1 MMVKR
6 GNVRTKRALV
16 VYGVLVAAGIV
27 ACDVQRKDRAHVG
40 GSASHGERTVAA
52 ASAPGVEPG
61 STVLVSDPRP
71 LAEPVPERRLP
82 ENVTFGDAEAVFRR
96 GDYAEAALLFE
107 AYTRRRPENPW
118 GHYMQGISLW
128 RAGDHAGA
136 EAALRRTLEVDSTH
150 TKALLNLA
158 RVLLERGKPSDA
170 LDYAEK
176 VVALEPESG
185 QGWRVLGNAYSDLG
199 MVVEAVSAYRRA
211 LVLDHRD
218 AWTMNNLGLLMIR
231 EGRYEEAL
239 PPLARATELRPDVAV
254 FQNNLGIALERTG
267 HLAEAV
273 AAFRA
278 ALDADPGYRKAQVS
292 LERVESR
299 VAQSTSPDTLDLM
312 RLAGEF
318 AEEIERW
325 KQMAREEQAAEPVGA
340 EMTTGGALGRDG

>member
-1 MMVKR
+1 MTGKQ

-16 VYGVLVAAGIV
+16 IYGVLVAAGIV

-40 GSASHGERTVAA
+40 GTGSKGERTVAA
-52 ASAPGVEPG
+52 VPAPSMERA
-61 STVLVSDPRP
+61 STVLVSDPLP
-71 LAEPVPERRLP
+71 ITEPAPERRVP

-107 AYTRRRPENPW
+107 AYAQRRPENPW

-150 TKALLNLA
+150 AKALLNLA

-170 LDYAEK
+170 LDYVEK
-176 VVALEPESG
+176 VVELEPESG

-199 MVVEAVSAYRRA
+199 MVKEAVSAYRRA

-267 HLAEAV
+267 HLPEAV
-273 AAFRA
+273 VAFRA
-278 ALDADPGYRKAQVS
+278 ALDADPDYTKARVS
-292 LERVESR
+292 LERVEPK
-299 VAQSTSPDTLDLM
+299 VAQTTSPEPLDLM

-318 AEEIERW
+318 ADEIERW
-325 KQMAREEQAAEPVGA
+325 KQMAREEREEKPVGS
-340 EMTTGGALGRDG
+340 EMTGDVTGLDG